1 MTFWRSDIVGR
12 IAGPRAFSQ
21 RVFLPVLVF
30 LSVGGAASESR
41 ATPDEIVGWNTVT
54 FIALVGS
61 WLLATIS
68 GAVVDR
74 VFRRSGTPRFVAVI
88 VVYFV
93 VEASRAVLMAWL
105 AFDRN
110 LDPDPNWAYRIVA
123 GGLTGLAL
131 FGVVAFVLAE
141 TDDYRATLGDL
152 IVSAR
157 QMEELVS
164 ATEADLEVR
173 RVQLLEAVRSAVTE
187 AIRGV
192 LTAGGSSARIVA
204 NELVRVSEEIV
215 RPLSHSLI
223 PAVAL
228 PSSSSERPSIT
239 KPGRINAREVLRYAT
254 YVEPFR
260 PEAVA
265 TISVL
270 LSLGAVVF
278 IFPLDGQLGVLAS
291 LLWVYGYLWLMRRY
305 VQPRLE
311 RVSLPWRVVVLVACF
326 TGVAIVPEFAL
337 TYTAALQGIERTVL
351 FIYIVVVTQTLMWLL
366 AIIAGMRSAR
376 ADVIAELREANE
388 RLLWQRTRLSQYLWG
403 HQNVVAVALHKDVQ
417 GTLMAAAMKLT
428 LSRDAGKNDDDAIDD
443 IRATVLEAAEFVT
456 TPLEAPPLRTSIA
469 ELNQRWAGV
478 FEVLFDFD
486 DATSEIVARV
496 DDDDLARRITTDLLA
511 EFVTNAIKH
520 GSATHARVTLSNVS
534 HDVVRLGATNNGR
547 PMPEHPELGLG
558 ARMMIAV
565 TVDRGYENV
574 DGGVRMWADIPVV
587 SLV

>member
-1 MTFWRSDIVGR
+1 MTFWRYDIVGR

-21 RVFLPVLVF
+21 RVFLPVLAF

-54 FIALVGS
+54 FIALLGS

-93 VEASRAVLMAWL
+93 VEASLAVLMAWL

-173 RVQLLEAVRSAVTE
+173 RVQVLEAVRSAVTE

-228 PSSSSERPSIT
+228 SSSSSERSSIT
-239 KPGRINAREVLRYAT
+239 KPGRINAPSTVKPA
-254 YVEPFR
+254 
-260 PEAVA
+260 
-265 TISVL
+265 SVGP
-270 LSLGAVVF
+270 SSGSV
-278 IFPLDGQLGVLAS
+278 
-291 LLWVYGYLWLMRRY
+291 
-305 VQPRLE
+305 
-311 RVSLPWRVVVLVACF
+311 
-326 TGVAIVPEFAL
+326 IVP
-337 TYTAALQGIERTVL
+337 R
-351 FIYIVVVTQTLMWLL
+351 
-366 AIIAGMRSAR
+366 
-376 ADVIAELREANE
+376 RE
-388 RLLWQRTRLSQYLWG
+388 TSC
-403 HQNVVAVALHKDVQ
+403 
-417 GTLMAAAMKLT
+417 AAAAANTRSVNEAYTRARPTSASGEGPATETTAPVIHKPSGGCSKKGSFESVSSSHVEIGRSES
-428 LSRDAGKNDDDAIDD
+428 SRPT
-443 IRATVLEAAEFVT
+443 RA
-456 TPLEAPPLRTSIA
+456 
-469 ELNQRWAGV
+469 
-478 FEVLFDFD
+478 
-486 DATSEIVARV
+486 
-496 DDDDLARRITTDLLA
+496 
-511 EFVTNAIKH
+511 
-520 GSATHARVTLSNVS
+520 
-534 HDVVRLGATNNGR
+534 
-547 PMPEHPELGLG
+547 
-558 ARMMIAV
+558 
-565 TVDRGYENV
+565 
-574 DGGVRMWADIPVV
+574 
-587 SLV
+587 

>member
-1 MTFWRSDIVGR
+1 MNFWRSDVVSR
-12 IAGPRAFSQ
+12 IAGSRAFSQ
-21 RVFLPVLVF
+21 RIFLPVLVF
-30 LSVGGAASESR
+30 LTLGGAASEFR
-41 ATPDEIVGWNTVT
+41 ATPDEVVGWNYIA
-54 FIALVGS
+54 FIALGGA
-61 WLLATIS
+61 WLVATIL
-68 GAVVDR
+68 GAVVNR
-74 VFRRSGTPRFVAVI
+74 LFQSIGKLRFVAVL

-93 VEASRAVLMAWL
+93 VEATRAVLIAWL
-105 AFDRN
+105 AVNRD

-152 IVSAR
+152 VLSAR
-157 QMEELVS
+157 QLEELVT
-164 ATEADLEVR
+164 ATETDLEVR
-173 RVQLLEAVRSAVTE
+173 RVQLLETVRGAVTE

-192 LTAGGSSARIVA
+192 LTAGGSSARDVA
-204 NELVRVSEEIV
+204 NELVRVSEEVV

-223 PAVAL
+223 PNVSDSL
-228 PSSSSERPSIT
+228 NSPERVSMT

-254 YVEPFR
+254 YAEPFR

-278 IFPLDGQLGVLAS
+278 FFPLDGQLGVLIS
-291 LLWVYGYLWLMRRY
+291 LLWVYGCLWLMRRY

-311 RVSLPWRVVVLVACF
+311 RVAPPWRVVILVACF

-351 FIYIVVVTQTLMWLL
+351 FFYIVVVAQTLMWLL
-366 AIIAGMRSAR
+366 AIIAGVRRAR
-376 ADVIAELREANE
+376 ADVIARLRDANAQFI
-388 RLLWQRTRLSQYLWG
+388 WQRTRLAQYLWG

-417 GTLMAAAMKLT
+417 GTLMAAAMKLK
-428 LSRDAGKNDDDAIDD
+428 LSRDTGKNDVDAIEE
-443 IRATVLEAAEFVT
+443 IRSTVLEAAEFVT
-456 TPLEAPPLRTSIA
+456 TPAQAPPLRTSLE

-496 DDDDLARRITTDLLA
+496 DADALARRITTDLLA
-511 EFVTNAIKH
+511 EFVTNAVKH
-520 GSATHARVTLSNVS
+520 GSATNARVTLSKVS
-534 HDVVRLGATNNGR
+534 DDVIRLGATNNGR
-547 PMPEHPELGLG
+547 PMPEHPQLGLG

-565 TVDRGYENV
+565 TVDRGFENV

-587 SLV
+587 